1 MLIPNLTWKLK
12 KLGCDSRRRNIKPS
26 SRTHISHKKGS
37 QFPGSMRVQVFLP
50 ASIAVSLLLVG
61 VIKVR
66 QGERENVDKLVMFGE
81 VKLRVSND
89 VLQEYQAEK
98 SGLNNEVEMAK
109 RKHKTLEEEIK
120 ASRTESEKTK
130 SQVDA
135 CEGEK
140 VQRPWDMQRKPV

>member
-1 MLIPNLTWKLK
+1 
-12 KLGCDSRRRNIKPS
+12 
-26 SRTHISHKKGS
+26 
-37 QFPGSMRVQVFLP
+37 MRVQVFLP

-66 QGERENVDKLVMFGE
+66 QGEREKVDKLVMFGE

-89 VLQEYQAEK
+89 VLQEYQGEK

-109 RKHKTLEEEIK
+109 RKQKTLDEEIK
-120 ASRTESEKTK
+120 ASQTESEKTK

-140 VQRPWDMQRKPV
+140 VPGPWDMQRKPV